1 MAVLAVVLALCSEAD
16 AFVAASLTAVP
27 LTARLV
33 FLVVGPAVD
42 VKLIALQAGTFG
54 RSFALR
60 FAPATLAVAVL
71 CATATGLLLLGDAM
85 NRQTQHVLL
94 ALLGG
99 ALLRIAADDT
109 FLRYVR
115 PGHRPLLV
123 AAGVVMVVLAG
134 VGVLRDLRRER
145 AVDPHEHGSHGSGG
159 AERIAPWLLLL
170 PVLAMA
176 VVAPPALGADAV
188 ARAGPVDGTAI
199 TLPPLPPGPVVELG
213 VGEFVQRA
221 VWDTGATLDGR
232 EVVLTGFAVPRAG
245 GVELARLTIMCCAAD
260 ARVHRV
266 RMAGPRSGSTV
277 WRPTPGCGCRAGC
290 GPGRV
295 PRTGYPRSMSMSSTG
310 WRRPA
315 IPTNTDPHCRASDHV
330 R

>member
-1 MAVLAVVLALCSEAD
+1 
-16 AFVAASLTAVP
+16 
-27 LTARLV
+27 
-33 FLVVGPAVD
+33 
-42 VKLIALQAGTFG
+42 
-54 RSFALR
+54 
-60 FAPATLAVAVL
+60 
-71 CATATGLLLLGDAM
+71 M
-85 NRQTQHVLL
+85 NRRTQHVLL

-213 VGEFVQRA
+213 MGEFVQRA

-232 EVVLTGFAVPRAG
+232 EVALTGFAVPRAG

-266 RMAGPRSGSTV
+266 RMAGPLGFDGLGLDGLAPDTWVRVQGRL
-277 WRPTPGCGCRAGC
+277 RP
-290 GPGRV
+290 GPRPPDGVPTIDVDVVDRV
-295 PRTGYPRSMSMSSTG
+295 VAPR
-310 WRRPA
+310 
-315 IPTNTDPHCRASDHV
+315 DPYEY
-330 R
+330 